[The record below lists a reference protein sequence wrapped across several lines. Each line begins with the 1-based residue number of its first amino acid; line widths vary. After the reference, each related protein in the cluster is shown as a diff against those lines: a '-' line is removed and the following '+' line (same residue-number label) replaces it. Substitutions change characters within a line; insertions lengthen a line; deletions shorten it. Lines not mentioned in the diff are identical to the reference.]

1 VRVGVLIKQV
11 PSVESMALG
20 PDGRMQREGR
30 ALEINAYCRR
40 AISQGVTLA
49 KSSGG
54 TCTVITLGPPSAED
68 ALREAVAW
76 GADDGILVTDPAFA
90 GSDTLAT
97 ARALAAT
104 IARLEPFDLILC
116 GRNSVDADTGQVG
129 PEVAELLGL
138 PFLAG
143 VKVMSVKSGTVVAHL
158 EHDDGWADAEVDL
171 PAVLS
176 TAERLCPPA
185 KVDPA
190 GRAAVDPARLQRV
203 SAGDLGPGPW
213 GEAGSP
219 THVGAVRAIVGVR
232 RRQVLSGA
240 LSDQVAAAVA
250 LLAHAGALGAESG
263 GEDHRIVPDTLE
275 RGEKGVMVLVEP
287 GRAGLARQLLGKAAQ
302 LAHAVNGIVTAV
314 AMSGTIE
321 PDTAGRWG
329 ADHLV
334 ALDGARVEED
344 VARAAGNWA
353 ADHQPWAVLAPGTIW
368 GREVAARMAARLG
381 VGLTGDAVDVDIDD
395 DRLLSWKPAFGGQLV
410 AAITSSSAIQMV
422 TIRSGVLPTAAPR
435 PGRPVPV
442 TTHSV
447 APSGRVRI
455 LAAGRDDELDDL
467 GTAATVVGV
476 GAGVDP
482 AEYELLAPL
491 VAVLGAEVAATR
503 KVTDEG
509 WQPRSRQIGLT
520 GRSLTPR
527 LYVAI
532 GLSGK
537 FNHLI
542 GVRGAGMIIAVNNDP
557 DAKVFAAAD
566 IGLVGDWHEVVPLLA
581 EAIARHG
588 REDVRTERVSLRIV

>member
-1 VRVGVLIKQV
+1 MRVGVLIKQV
-11 PSVESMALG
+11 PVVESMALG
-20 PDGRMQREGR
+20 PDGRLRREGR
-30 ALEINAYCRR
+30 ELEINAYCRR
-40 AISQGVTLA
+40 AISAGVTVA
-49 KSSGG
+49 KEYGG
-54 TCTVITLGPPSAED
+54 SCTVITLGPPSAED

-76 GADDGILVTDPAFA
+76 GADEGILVTDALFA

-143 VKVMSVKSGTVVAHL
+143 VKAMTVKSGTIVARL

-185 KVDPA
+185 KVDPQ
-190 GRAAVDPARLQRV
+190 GRAAVDPARLHRV
-203 SAGDLGPGPW
+203 SAADLGAGPW

-219 THVGAVRAIVGVR
+219 TRVGGIRALEVVR
-232 RRQVLSGA
+232 RRQVLEGP
-240 LSDQVAAAVA
+240 LSERVAKAVA
-250 LLAHAGALGAESG
+250 LLFDAGALGTAG
-263 GEDHRIVPDTLE
+263 AEDHGVVPDGPE
-275 RGEKGVMVLVEP
+275 RGEKGVMVLVERD
-287 GRAGLARQLLGKAAQ
+287 RAGLARQLLGTAAQ
-302 LAHAVNGIVTAV
+302 LAQAVNGTVTAL
-314 AMSGTIE
+314 ATRGTLDA
-321 PDTAGRWG
+321 DTAGRWG
-329 ADHLV
+329 ADQLV
-334 ALDGARVEED
+334 VVEGAEVEED
-344 VARAAGNWA
+344 VAGAASHWA
-353 ADHQPWAVLAPGTIW
+353 GDHQPWAVLAPGTMW
-368 GREVAARMAARLG
+368 GREVASRMAARLG
-381 VGLTGDAVDVDIDD
+381 VGLTGDAVEVSVDG

-422 TIRSGVLPTAAPR
+422 TIRSGVLPTPAPR
-435 PGRPVPV
+435 PARPVPV
-442 TTHSV
+442 TVHRV
-447 APSGRVRI
+447 APGGRVRVM
-455 LAAGRDDELDDL
+455 AAGRDDELDDL
-467 GTAATVVGV
+467 ATARTVVGV

-482 AEYELLAPL
+482 AEYDQLAAL
-491 VAVLGAEVAATR
+491 VTVLGAEVAATR
-503 KVTDEG
+503 KVTDLQ

-542 GVRGAGMIIAVNNDP
+542 GVRGAGMILAINNDP
-557 DAKVFAAAD
+557 AAKVFAAAD
-566 IGLVGDWHEVVPLLA
+566 IGIVGDWHEVVPLLA
-581 EAIARHG
+581 EAIAHQG
-588 REDVRTERVSLRIV
+588 RDDVRTETVSLRIV